1 MGAETLIL
9 FRAIERLAVVVSGV
23 LLIYFGYRLFLALP
37 TVHGSDGKLEMPS
50 TSVTV
55 SKVGPGVFFAV
66 FGTFLL
72 WQMAGAVI
80 RFEPVTTFAAANQA
94 APGQAP
100 QGQVAVFGTG
110 AQSADPQALRHVRND
125 IAALNCAEA
134 RVMATL
140 GPELRDDAA
149 RAFARA
155 RVALLEPVW
164 QPRWGGPAVAEAAR
178 RGQWPPG
185 ELTEI
190 ATAQHRDC

>member
-9 FRAIERLAVVVSGV
+9 FRAIERLAVVASGL

-37 TVHGSDGKLEMPS
+37 AVHGSDGKLEMPS

-80 RFEPVTTFAAANQA
+80 RFEPAATLAATTGQA
-94 APGQAP
+94 A

-110 AQSADPQALRHVRND
+110 AQAADPQALRHARND

-134 RVMATL
+134 RAMATL

-185 ELTEI
+185 ELAEI
-190 ATAQHRDC
+190 ATARHRDC